1 MKYENALILGGCG
14 FIGNALTEKL
24 VSQGAK
30 VTVIDNCSFGKRS
43 VPSENVSYIYG
54 DIYDINTLASEIFPD
69 VIYHFAEYARVE
81 QSLSEVD
88 RVISNN
94 INTIHNVLLY
104 AKNKDAKLLYA
115 GSSTKFGD
123 NGSTKFSSPYALTK
137 YINSELVKAY
147 CEWENLQYAIVYFYN
162 AYGPGETSE
171 GKYATVIGK
180 YLKLIDNGYRTLP
193 VSKPG
198 TQKRNFTHIDDIV
211 NGILLVSEHGAGD
224 EYGISAD
231 EEHSILEV
239 VNYLGA
245 DPVLIEGKKGNRL
258 TAEVKNQKTKE
269 LGWKPEVKLIEYLR
283 KFRHEFNDHSQ

>member
-1 MKYENALILGGCG
+1 MEHKNALILGGCG
-14 FIGNALTEKL
+14 FIGHALTEKL
-24 VSQGAK
+24 VSKGTK
-30 VTVIDNCSFGKRS
+30 VTVIDNGSFGKRY
-43 VPSENVSYIYG
+43 VESENVSYIYG

-69 VIYHFAEYARVE
+69 IVYHFAEYARVE

-94 INTIHNVLLY
+94 LNTIHKVLLY
-104 AKNKDAKLLYA
+104 AKSKDAKLIYA

-137 YINSELVKAY
+137 YLNSELVKAY

-162 AYGPGETSE
+162 AYGPGETNE

-180 YLKLIDNGYRTLP
+180 YLKLMDNGHHSLP

-211 NGILLVSEHGAGD
+211 NGIVLVSEHGAGD

-231 EEHSILEV
+231 EEYSILEV
-239 VNYLGA
+239 VNVLGA
-245 DPVLIEGKKGNRL
+245 HPVLIEGKKGNRL
-258 TAEVKNQKTKE
+258 TAEVKNQKTKD
-269 LGWKPEVKLIEYLR
+269 LGWKASVKLIEYLQ
-283 KFRHEFNDHSQ
+283 EL